1 MSMEHKGY
9 AFDWQKFKAELLP
22 VLIEALETGEIQD
35 LLQFIEKNRDQLT
48 DPYDGM
54 PLNSNWQSMLFSPN
68 AHVYGDYALT
78 KYYDVSEQTG
88 VGYAWIEISDRLPKE
103 AARALLG
110 EALGPKHNLFDP
122 GKMGSYFQQPEQVRI
137 SLKVLEKLNVPE
149 IDEFRRLL
157 SRCATED
164 KGVYVTF

>member
-9 AFDWQKFKAELLP
+9 AFDWYKFEAELQP
-22 VLIEALETGEIQD
+22 VLVEALETGETQN
-35 LLQFIEKNRDQLT
+35 LLQFIEKNREQLT

-54 PLNSNWQSMLFSPN
+54 PLNSRWQSMLFRPD

-78 KYYDVSEQTG
+78 KYYDVSEQMG
-88 VGYAWIEISDRLPKE
+88 VGYNWIEVSDRLPKE

-110 EALGPKHNLFDP
+110 ETLGPKHNLFDP
-122 GKMGSYFQQPEQVRI
+122 GKMGSYFQRPEQVHI
-137 SLKVLEKLNVPE
+137 SLEVLEKLNAAD

-157 SRCATED
+157 SKCATENM
-164 KGVYVTF
+164 GVYVTF